1 MKAIKMSTLKQRAVT
16 ALVLAF
22 LLAFCLFA
30 VPPVLFS
37 LIIMLPIVL
46 AGCEWCNLA
55 EIKSKVGKFVL
66 MLTLICLLIFIFFKL
81 DVSGNFDREL
91 SYQICLYSLGLWA
104 VILLWIQGYPSSQ
117 ILWAKTP
124 IILGLGFIL
133 LTTTWTALTAIVLY
147 DNGRW
152 LLILAILIVALSDI
166 GGYFAGN
173 LLGRHKLAAMVSP
186 GKTWEGFLGG
196 LFLQGL
202 LILVIK
208 LTLPELSAIDL
219 AILIIPVALSSV
231 VGDLFESMLKR
242 HSGVKDSS
250 SLLPGHGGILDRI
263 DGVMAALPM
272 YWVLL
277 FQGKVF

>member
-1 MKAIKMSTLKQRAVT
+1 MSAIKMSMLKQRVVT
-16 ALVLAF
+16 ALILVLI
-22 LLAFCLFA
+22 LTLSLFA
-30 VPPVLFS
+30 VPPSLFS
-37 LIIMLPIVL
+37 LLVMLPITVAAWEWCQL
-46 AGCEWCNLA
+46 AG
-55 EIKSKVGKFVL
+55 IKTKVGKFSL
-66 MLTLICLLIFIFFKL
+66 LLTLICLLLFAYFAL
-81 DVSGNFDREL
+81 DVSGNFDREV
-91 SYQICLYSLGLWA
+91 SYQICLYSLVLWA
-104 VILLWIQGYPSSQ
+104 VILLWVQGYPSSQ
-117 ILWAKTP
+117 VLWAKAP
-124 IILGLGFIL
+124 IIICLGLML
-133 LTTTWTALTAIVLY
+133 LCTTWVALTAIVLY
-147 DNGRW
+147 ENGQW
-152 LLILAILIVALSDI
+152 LLLLAILIVALADL

-173 LLGRHKLAAMVSP
+173 LLGRHKLAVMVSP

-208 LTLPELSAIDL
+208 LTLPELSASDL

-242 HSGVKDSS
+242 HSGIKDSS

-277 FQGKVF
+277 FQGKAF

>member
-22 LLAFCLFA
+22 SLAFFLFA

-55 EIKSKVGKFVL
+55 EIESKVGKFVL
-66 MLTLICLLIFIFFKL
+66 MLTLVCSLIFIFFKL

-133 LTTTWTALTAIVLY
+133 LTTTWTAFTAIVLY

-173 LLGRHKLAAMVSP
+173 LFGRHKLAAMVSP

-208 LTLPELSAIDL
+208 LMLPELSAIDL

-250 SLLPGHGGILDRI
+250 TLLPGHGGILDRI

>member
-1 MKAIKMSTLKQRAVT
+1 MKAIKMSTLKQRALT

-22 LLAFCLFA
+22 LLAFCLFV

-55 EIKSKVGKFVL
+55 EIESKLSKFVL
-66 MLTLICLLIFIFFKL
+66 MLTLVCSLLFIFFKL

-124 IILGLGFIL
+124 IILGLGFVL
-133 LTTTWTALTAIVLY
+133 LTTTWTAFTAIVLY

-152 LLILAILIVALSDI
+152 LLLLAILIVALADI

-173 LLGRHKLAAMVSP
+173 LMGRRKLAPLVSP
-186 GKTWEGFLGG
+186 GKTWEGFMGG
-196 LFLQGL
+196 LILQGL
-202 LILVIK
+202 LILILKMVFQDLSLLD
-208 LTLPELSAIDL
+208 LT
-219 AILIIPVALSSV
+219 ILIIPVALSSV

-242 HSGVKDSS
+242 QSGVKDSS

-263 DGVMAALPM
+263 DGVMPALPVF
-272 YWVLL
+272 WVLL
-277 FQGKVF
+277 IQSKVF

>member
-22 LLAFCLFA
+22 SLAFFLFA

-55 EIKSKVGKFVL
+55 EIESKVGKFVL
-66 MLTLICLLIFIFFKL
+66 MLTLICLLLFIFFKL

-133 LTTTWTALTAIVLY
+133 LTTTWTAFTAIVLY

-173 LLGRHKLAAMVSP
+173 LFGRHKLAAMVSP

-208 LTLPELSAIDL
+208 LMLPELSAIDL

-250 SLLPGHGGILDRI
+250 TLLPGHGGILDRI

>member
-1 MKAIKMSTLKQRAVT
+1 M
-16 ALVLAF
+16 
-22 LLAFCLFA
+22 
-30 VPPVLFS
+30 
-37 LIIMLPIVL
+37 
-46 AGCEWCNLA
+46 
-55 EIKSKVGKFVL
+55 
-66 MLTLICLLIFIFFKL
+66 

-133 LTTTWTALTAIVLY
+133 LTTTWTAFTAIVLY

-173 LLGRHKLAAMVSP
+173 LFGRHKLAAMVSP

-208 LTLPELSAIDL
+208 LMLPELSAIDL

-250 SLLPGHGGILDRI
+250 TLLPGHGGILDRI
-263 DGVMAALPM
+263 DGLMAALPV

>member
-1 MKAIKMSTLKQRAVT
+1 MSTIKMSMLKQRVVT
-16 ALVLAF
+16 ALVLVLIF
-22 LLAFCLFA
+22 TLSLFA
-30 VPPVLFS
+30 VPPSLFS
-37 LIIMLPIVL
+37 LLIMLPITL
-46 AGCEWCNLA
+46 AGWEWCKLA
-55 EIKSKVGKFVL
+55 DIKTKAGKFSL
-66 MLTLICLLIFIFFKL
+66 LLTLICLLLFAYFAL
-81 DVSGNFDREL
+81 DVSGNFDCQI
-91 SYQICLYSLGLWA
+91 SYQICLYALVLWA
-104 VILLWIQGYPSSQ
+104 VILLWVQGYPSSRV
-117 ILWAKTP
+117 LWAKAP
-124 IILGLGFIL
+124 IIICLGLIL
-133 LTTTWTALTAIVLY
+133 LCTTWVALTAIVLY
-147 DNGRW
+147 DNGQW
-152 LLILAILIVALSDI
+152 LLLLAILIVALADL

-173 LLGRHKLAAMVSP
+173 LFGRHKLAAMVSP

-208 LTLPELSAIDL
+208 LTFPELSAIDL